1 MQAATLMGETES
13 PHETQAP
20 LPELAGSQIRSP
32 MGGAR
37 NGLEPHN
44 RRADPKAS
52 LKWLLPALIL
62 VVVIGVF
69 KEAKASVLAGAAF
82 DANDPEPTLA
92 TLDGL

>member
-1 MQAATLMGETES
+1 MDDTES
-13 PHETQAP
+13 FHETQAP
-20 LPELAGSQIRSP
+20 PPGLARPQICP
-32 MGGAR
+32 PLGGAR
-37 NGLEPHN
+37 NGPEPHN
-44 RRADPKAS
+44 RSGDPKAS